1 MPEVKDKLTKDFPSQ
16 IKEIKFG
23 PLWRGELHKFVFLLL
38 YVIVLIFIR
47 VLLSV
52 LIFIHVLLLL
62 SID

>member
-16 IKEIKFG
+16 IKETKFG
-23 PLWRGELHKFVFLLL
+23 PLWRGELHKFVFFLL